1 MKNSKDKIIIVL
13 LLIVIILLA
22 GYIILN
28 LNKDNKAKD
37 FISDFTKLQS
47 KISYYIGSTYSDT
60 FGVYTNE
67 EIITGTKTTNE
78 NVDDIKN
85 IEPIVDVESKVE
97 KSGKISYQILS
108 ENVKKIF
115 KIDVPNYEGVK
126 WYIQDG
132 EFLKVDFETKPS
144 WWTENLESYR
154 LGK

>member
-13 LLIVIILLA
+13 LLIIIILLA

-28 LNKDNKAKD
+28 LNKDSKAKD

-47 KISYYIGSTYSDT
+47 NISYYIGSTYSDT

-67 EIITGTKTTNE
+67 EIITGTKTAND
-78 NVDDIKN
+78 NDIEN
-85 IEPIVDVESKVE
+85 IEPIVDTKSKIE
-97 KSGKISYQILS
+97 KNAKVSYQILS

-115 KIDVPNYEGVK
+115 KVDVPNYEGVK

-144 WWTENLESYR
+144 WWTDNLESYR